1 MKKLLSMIL
10 ALAMVLA
17 LSTTV
22 FAEDVPSDN
31 ITGDMSMNVTAE
43 YTATD
48 PISFGDKVYSVT
60 VAWNQTG
67 TLSYNAGTTVYKWNA
82 AETKYEEDSDSS
94 SPAGWT
100 VTDAKVTVT
109 VTNKSNAKIKA
120 SITANTNA
128 TSGLTVTGSFKDSKN
143 SVEVDSAAEG
153 TSATNL
159 GGSAQQASV
168 EYDITGVVGT
178 IMTAPV
184 NNTITVATLTISLT
198 KVVDNTD

>member
-31 ITGDMSMNVTAE
+31 ITGETSMNVTAN
-43 YTATD
+43 YTATG
-48 PISFGDKVYSVT
+48 PTSFGDTVYSVT

-82 AETKYEEDSDSS
+82 AETKYEEDSGSS
-94 SPAGWT
+94 SHASWT

-109 VTNKSNAKIKA
+109 VTNKSNAKINA
-120 SITANTNA
+120 LITANTNV
-128 TSGLTVTGSFKDSKN
+128 TGGLTVTGNFKDNKD
-143 SVEVDSAAEG
+143 SVEVDSAAKG
-153 TSATNL
+153 TSATQL
-159 GGSAQQASV
+159 TGSAQQASV
-168 EYDITGVVGT
+168 EYHITNVEGT
-178 IMTAPV
+178 ITTALASS
-184 NNTITVATLTISLT
+184 TITVATLTISLT
-198 KVVDNTD
+198 KVADSTD